1 MHSNRDILYLIL
13 EGCHFLLYVYVVQL
27 NLWNYI
33 KPPFSFILQKATH
46 LFVDEAGQS
55 CEPDVLIPWT
65 RFLSREI
72 GQVVLAGD
80 PMQLR
85 PVVKSLQAQFLKLPI
100 SMIERLMAFDL
111 YKRDARGIFNPR
123 YVVQLTKNYRSHP
136 KLLKVPNELFYE
148 NRLEPCADIA
158 RTHQMSRWTY
168 LPKSGFPM
176 IFQSVHSRHS
186 CPRGSTSLMNA
197 MEVYEVIQW
206 VEKLLRSGNNLRPVS
221 VHEMISDEV

>member
-1 MHSNRDILYLIL
+1 M
-13 EGCHFLLYVYVVQL
+13 
-27 NLWNYI
+27 
-33 KPPFSFILQKATH
+33 
-46 LFVDEAGQS
+46 DEAGQ
-55 CEPDVLIPWT
+55 CNEPDVLIPWT

-100 SMIERLMAFDL
+100 SMIERLMDFDL
-111 YKRDARGIFNPR
+111 YKRDARGIFNSR

-221 VHEMISDEV
+221 VHEIISDEV